1 MLEVLTPATN
11 TRLTLL
17 GTLKSELGISD
28 TSQDALL
35 SALIDQASGAIM
47 DYCGR
52 PFAKETYKETVPGY
66 GSNRLLL
73 SRTPIVSVASVVA
86 DSEVIVDYSVE
97 NPEAGILYRKVGWRW
112 TPPLGWNVTY
122 YPMPGQEELLFA
134 VTYTAGYVLPGDT
147 GTRTLPQAVER
158 ACIELVKAWF
168 LGRDRDPAL
177 TGQRIG
183 DLQVSYDPAQA
194 WPPIVER
201 LLAPYRRVV

>member
-11 TRLTLL
+11 RKLAQVTTI
-17 GTLKSELGISD
+17 KAELGITD
-28 TSQDALL
+28 TSQDVLL
-35 SALIDQASGAIM
+35 GLLIDQVSEVIV

-52 PFAKETYKETVPGY
+52 PFAKEVYKETVAGY

-73 SRTPIVSVASVVA
+73 SRTPIVSVTSVVA
-86 DSEVIVDYSVE
+86 DSEVIVDYSIE
-97 NPEAGILYRKVGWRW
+97 NPETGILYRKTGWRW
-112 TPPLGWNVTY
+112 TPPIGWNITG
-122 YPMPGQEELLFA
+122 YPMPDQEELLFA

-147 GTRTLPQAVER
+147 GRTLPLAVER
-158 ACIELVKAWF
+158 ACGELVKAWF

-177 TGQRIG
+177 TAERIG

-194 WPPIVER
+194 WPPIVKQ